1 MSTFGDGLLKGFGWA
16 VGLAVGSL
24 LMIVMLGTVAVGC
37 GAGLGAGMSQ
47 MSGTS
52 AGSGDYIHVSGEHSA
67 SNKLLSVGI
76 EGVILGTPPR
86 GISGQFLSGEA
97 TYGYAVRRTLEDAAK
112 DAAVKGVLLHVRS
125 PGGTIFGSRAIF
137 EGVKAVR
144 SAKKPVVAYVEGMAA
159 SGGVM
164 AIVGADRIYAD
175 YGSMVGSIG
184 VLGPQ
189 LLFFNRPVAI
199 DGGLLGGGI
208 ETRDGIEQTIVT
220 AGRGKDLGNPFRR
233 ATEEELRLLQQGVD
247 AEYAQFVSH
256 VAANRKI
263 SEQTIRDDMGAH
275 IFDNSLA
282 QQYGLIDGTLDR
294 TATIARLAEM
304 AKVGTSYE
312 LVRPKSEQP
321 TFWGQ
326 LLNVAAPAW
335 FGPSRASAP
344 DHLRA
349 DLCSATTTS
358 LAYYGDPRALC
369 RR

>member
-24 LMIVMLGTVAVGC
+24 VMFGMLGTIAVGC

-47 MSGTS
+47 MSGT
-52 AGSGDYIHVSGEHSA
+52 ATTSGDYVHVSGDHA
-67 SNKLLSVGI
+67 AANKLLSVSV

-86 GISGQFLSGEA
+86 GISGQFLSGDA
-97 TYGYAVRRTLEDAAK
+97 TFGYAVRRTLEEAAK
-112 DAAVKGVLLHVRS
+112 DAAVKGVLLHMRT

-144 SAKKPVVAYVEGMAA
+144 TAKKPVVAYVEGVAA

-164 AIVGADRIYAD
+164 AMVGADRIYAD

-189 LLFFNRPVAI
+189 LMFFNKPVAI

-233 ATEEELRLLQQGVD
+233 TTDEELKLLQQGVD

-256 VAANRKI
+256 VASNRKI
-263 SEQTIRDDMGAH
+263 SEATIRDEMGAH
-275 IFDNSLA
+275 IFDNVLA
-282 QQYGLIDGTLDR
+282 QQYKLIDGTLDR
-294 TATIARLAEM
+294 TATIARLAEL
-304 AKVGTSYE
+304 AKVGGAFE
-312 LVRPKSEQP
+312 LVKPKSEQP

-326 LLNVAAPAW
+326 LMNIAAPSW
-335 FGPSRASAP
+335 LGPSRAAAS
-344 DHLRA
+344 DQLRA
-349 DLCSATTTS
+349 ELCAATATT
-358 LAYYGDPRALC
+358 LAYYGNPRALC
-369 RR
+369 RP